1 MYISL
6 VIEFIDIEFYDVFW
20 LKLSR
25 GFCMSRDVMLQN
37 LYDAGIIS
45 AIDLLDKAR
54 QTKKLRIHI
63 YEDFGKDVEN
73 IFNEGNKKAVEIYKQ
88 LIRSN
93 DG

>member
-54 QTKKLRIHI
+54 QIKKLRIHI